1 MLKKYKIKG
10 LALPFKKANS
20 TFLGLGISGFLYY
33 LGFSVGEINFDL
45 VCILLFASIILYAT
59 LVVLFGYEAIE
70 INYEQKSWVVYTK
83 LIGLKQELKSNS
95 AEYLQYILLSEIAY
109 RDNVTPLNADDVY
122 YIVYI
127 IFDGDRKQ
135 AVIETSS
142 RSEAEERGKEVARLW
157 AIEFK
162 VADHVD

>member
-1 MLKKYKIKG
+1 MRKKYKIKG

-20 TFLGLGISGFLYY
+20 TVMGLGISGYLYY
-33 LGFSVGEINFDL
+33 LGFSVGEINFEI
-45 VCILLFASIILYAT
+45 VCILLFASVILYST
-59 LVVLFGYEAIE
+59 LVILFGYEAIE
-70 INYEQKSWVVYTK
+70 INFEQKSWVVYTK
-83 LIGLKQELKSNS
+83 LIGLKQEFKSNS
-95 AEYLQYILLSEIAY
+95 AENLQYILLSEIAY
-109 RDNVTPLNADDVY
+109 RDDVTPLNADDVF

-157 AIEFK
+157 AIEFE
-162 VADHVD
+162 VAAHVD

>member
-1 MLKKYKIKG
+1 MKKKYKIKG

-20 TFLGLGISGFLYY
+20 TVLGFGISGYLYY
-33 LGFSVGEINFDL
+33 LGLSIGEINFDL
-45 VCILLFASIILYAT
+45 VCVLLFASIIFYST
-59 LVVLFGYEAIE
+59 LVILFGYEAIE

-95 AEYLQYILLSEIAY
+95 AEYLQYVLLSEIAY

-127 IFDGDRKQ
+127 IFDGDLKQ

-142 RSEAEERGKEVARLW
+142 RSEAEVRGKEVAKLW

-162 VADHVD
+162 VAAHVD

>member
-1 MLKKYKIKG
+1 MQKKYKIKG

-20 TFLGLGISGFLYY
+20 TVLGFGISGYLYY

-45 VCILLFASIILYAT
+45 VCILLFASIILYST
-59 LVVLFGYEAIE
+59 FVVLFGYEAIE
-70 INYEQKSWVVYTK
+70 INFEQKSWVVYTK
-83 LIGLKQELKSNS
+83 LIGLKQDFKSNS
-95 AEYLQYILLSEIAY
+95 AENLQYVLLSEIAY
-109 RDNVTPLNADDVY
+109 RDDVTPLNADDVF

-157 AIEFK
+157 AIEFE
-162 VADHVD
+162 VAAHVD